1 MNEYLVENTQDKK
14 GHKATCAC
22 AEVGRAM
29 AMRLFTR
36 LQWPL
41 GTNALS
47 VDAVCRGIGA
57 VEKPGSGEGCRG
69 AGRGRV
75 RRLQSTSVLRAP
87 RHGRLVPRR
96 PGLHSPPPP
105 KKPGI
110 RRGAGSPKKQVL
122 GEGLPPKKPCVRR
135 GFGSP
140 GGGSS
145 AEGTNKP
152 HVWEGLGPTGDGAW
166 RGPRNPV

>member
-1 MNEYLVENTQDKK
+1 MQ
-14 GHKATCAC
+14 ATCAC

-29 AMRLFTR
+29 AMRLFAR
-36 LQWPL
+36 LLWPL

-96 PGLHSPPPP
+96 PGLHSPPATQET
-105 KKPGI
+105 
-110 RRGAGSPKKQVL
+110 RR
-122 GEGLPPKKPCVRR
+122 
-135 GFGSP
+135 
-140 GGGSS
+140 
-145 AEGTNKP
+145 
-152 HVWEGLGPTGDGAW
+152 
-166 RGPRNPV
+166 

>member
-29 AMRLFTR
+29 VMRLFAR
-36 LQWPL
+36 LLWPL

-96 PGLHSPPPP
+96 PGLHSPPP
-105 KKPGI
+105 
-110 RRGAGSPKKQVL
+110 RNQAL
-122 GEGLPPKKPCVRR
+122 GEGLGPPKNRC
-135 GFGSP
+135 
-140 GGGSS
+140 
-145 AEGTNKP
+145 
-152 HVWEGLGPTGDGAW
+152 
-166 RGPRNPV
+166 